1 MKTRARD
8 GGFTLVE
15 VMIALAIIAVTAVFL
30 LDRRVDLV
38 RDAARS
44 RDLRAVWALASQKMA
59 ELELDKSLWTGTG
72 AQSNGDFSEIDPSYR
87 EVLWEYLV
95 VRQPVDVSDPD
106 VQAKEVP
113 REILRLTLGVWT
125 AGMAPPV
132 VLEGLFPIQELQTS
146 APEEKE
152 KK

>member
-1 MKTRARD
+1 MRARD

-15 VMIALAIIAVTAVFL
+15 VMIALAIIAVTAIVL

-59 ELELDKSLWTGTG
+59 ELELDKTLWTGTG

-95 VRQPVDVSDPD
+95 IRQPVDVKDPAD
-106 VQAKEVP
+106 DQTKVAQP
-113 REILRLTLGVWT
+113 EILRLTLGVR
-125 AGMAPPV
+125 APGMDMPV
-132 VLEGLFPIQELQTS
+132 VLEGLFPIQEIQTS
-146 APEEKE
+146 APDGKE
-152 KK
+152 KQ